1 MMPDHVHFAIFT
13 QNPEAL
19 SSFIK
24 LYTRQ
29 FVEIHNKTCHSS
41 GQLFDRPYGRAPKS
55 GGKKIRTC
63 LTYIDNNPVERKLC
77 QRAEQYRWGFLS
89 YYKTSYPFSERLV
102 IRQSSWPLRKAI
114 RTVRNRHKNGLPMT
128 YVMLQNIFKSLS
140 DKEKNQITDFII
152 STYSIINHEAAIDF
166 YGSYDV
172 MVAADRNNT
181 GSEYEIKEEFVG
193 WSDAVYSQITK
204 VLLIKYKFDD
214 IHDVFRLSSSQRSII
229 KNFLIRRYG
238 VNPKQ
243 AAKYLHLSLD

>member
-1 MMPDHVHFAIFT
+1 
-13 QNPEAL
+13 
-19 SSFIK
+19 
-24 LYTRQ
+24 
-29 FVEIHNKTCHSS
+29 
-41 GQLFDRPYGRAPKS
+41 
-55 GGKKIRTC
+55 
-63 LTYIDNNPVERKLC
+63 
-77 QRAEQYRWGFLS
+77 
-89 YYKTSYPFSERLV
+89 
-102 IRQSSWPLRKAI
+102 
-114 RTVRNRHKNGLPMT
+114 MT